1 MRLSVRQLSHNNG
14 RMRSQSIT
22 LGALVLFLAAEL
34 PLFSQYPPG
43 GYPPGGYP
51 PGRYPSGPGIPMP
64 RRGKKKTTTKEED
77 QAVLQS
83 LKGMLRKLDEKSVI
97 VEPQDTRIVNLRRT
111 DRTKFIKN
119 GEEIKPTVLKPGDH
133 LEIEYREDEQG
144 FFFAVN
150 VMLEKEGTDDERAR
164 ASEPVEM
171 ISAQGQNKTTSD
183 DERPVQ
189 RRRDSPAPAEADKDD
204 DDSTGARAPA
214 KPAPPQKGST
224 PAQTQPPAE
233 LPPVVPP
240 EAGLD
245 LDHIPAS
252 TSSQKPANDDDN
264 APPRLTRGRQPPRK
278 ATQEVA
284 TNYPPAATGREPA
297 KPGSGE
303 IQPRPLDAPDLSPRP
318 ERVAETQKPPDP
330 RIEKAREQA
339 AMFTESLPNYVCQ
352 EQMARFASQTHIVNW
367 QPLDIVS
374 TEVVYENGKEH
385 YRKLAVNGKP
395 TKKKIEELG
404 GAWSTGEFGTVLVD
418 VLSPSTAADF
428 TFRKRARA
436 GNREAYVFDLDVD
449 HEHSHWHVEG
459 PSQYILPAYRGAIWI
474 DKETSRVLRIEMQ
487 AYHMPEEFPWDKVES
502 ATDYEFVRI
511 GGDREFLL
519 PVHAETLT
527 CQRGTNICSRNVIDF
542 RNYHKYTGEAD
553 IKFDK

>member
-1 MRLSVRQLSHNNG
+1 MQFRYV
-14 RMRSQSIT
+14 T
-22 LGALVLFLAAEL
+22 LGALVLFLAAE
-34 PLFSQYPPG
+34 PQLFAQYPPG

-51 PGRYPSGPGIPMP
+51 PGQYPSGPGIPMP

-111 DRTKFIKN
+111 DRTKFIKD
-119 GEEIKPTVLKPGDH
+119 GQEIKPSTLKPGDH
-133 LEIEYREDEQG
+133 LEIEYREDDQG
-144 FFFAVN
+144 YLFAVN
-150 VMLEKEGTDDERAR
+150 VMLEKEGTEDERAR

-189 RRRDSPAPAEADKDD
+189 RRRDSQPAAEADKEDD
-204 DDSTGARAPA
+204 DDAKDARPAA
-214 KPAPPQKGST
+214 KPNPPQKAS
-224 PAQTQPPAE
+224 AQAQAQPPAE

-252 TSSQKPANDDDN
+252 TSSQKPAADDDN
-264 APPRLTRGRQPPRK
+264 APPRLTRGKQPPRK
-278 ATQEVA
+278 ATQQVA
-284 TNYPPAATGREPA
+284 ANYPPVPPERVPA
-297 KPGSGE
+297 KPGSPE
-303 IQPRPLDAPDLSPRP
+303 IQPRPLDAPDLPPRP
-318 ERVAETQKPPDP
+318 ELVAETQKPPDP

-352 EQMARFASQTHIVNW
+352 EQMARFASQTHVVNW

-374 TEVVYENGKEH
+374 TEVIYENGKEH

-404 GAWSTGEFGTVLVD
+404 GSWSTGEFGTVLVD
-418 VLSPSTAADF
+418 VLSPATAADF
-428 TFRKRARA
+428 RFRRRSRV
-436 GNREAYVFDLDVD
+436 GNRDAYVFDLDVD

-459 PSQYILPAYRGAIWI
+459 PSQYILPAYRGSIWV

-487 AYHMPEEFPWDKVES
+487 AFSIPEEFPFDKVES

-519 PVHAETLT
+519 PVHAENLT

-542 RNYHKYTGEAD
+542 RNYHKYAGEAE
-553 IKFDK
+553 IKFEK